1 MMVGHWVYNYC
12 RICIIIVYNYCMF
25 LQEYTRECKND
36 LAVQISNYNH
46 QIMQCQHFI
55 VLNVK
60 NINKIYTC

>member
-1 MMVGHWVYNYC
+1 MLVFVCVGV
-12 RICIIIVYNYCMF
+12 

-60 NINKIYTC
+60 NINRNKMYTC